1 MLQLSHEMILLGIGA
16 LILLA
21 AWLPLLL
28 RRLPLSLPIICI
40 ALGLLLSTTPWF
52 QASQRSLTHDPMMEN
67 LNEGIV
73 LIALMGAGLRLD
85 RKFGWR
91 RWRST
96 WSLLFVVMP
105 VTMVAVFA
113 AAYWGI
119 GLGAGAAL
127 LLAAAI
133 APTDPVLAADVQ
145 TGPPKGGEDGET
157 RFGLTSEAGLNDGL
171 AFPFIL
177 LAISVQ
183 SGTVDWLH
191 WSLMQV
197 VLDLVLGVAIG
208 CGLGAVAGYLM
219 FRLPAAKLSDTGDG
233 LVAIGVTF
241 SAYALT
247 VLFHGNG
254 FVAVF
259 VAALTIRSTCPDNEF
274 HAAMSD
280 FSGQIERVLL
290 TVVMVLFGWAIG
302 KGLLAPLD
310 LRGALLAVAIVFV
323 IRPLASLVAFA
334 GVKTPGLSKILMGFF
349 GIRGIGTLFYLQYA
363 FNREHFA
370 ERSEIWAI
378 AGATILLSIIVH
390 GMTATPLM
398 ARADAARE
406 RRLARDGQSSA
417 GTEPQLG
424 RSTSE

>member
-1 MLQLSHEMILLGIGA
+1 MLTLPYAYILLAIGVMILLT
-16 LILLA
+16 

-28 RRLPLSLPIICI
+28 KRLPLSLPIMCI
-40 ALGLLLSTTPWF
+40 IGGLLLSLTPWF
-52 QASQRSLTHDPMMEN
+52 RASPTAMTHNATLEH

-85 RKFGWR
+85 RQFGWR
-91 RWRST
+91 RWGST
-96 WSLLFVVMP
+96 WRLLLIVMP
-105 VTMVAVFA
+105 LTMVAVFA
-113 AAYWGI
+113 VSYWGL
-119 GLGAGAAL
+119 GLGTGAAL

-145 TGPPKGGEDGET
+145 TGPPQGGEDGET

-177 LAISVQ
+177 LAVSLQ
-183 SGTVDWLH
+183 GGTVDWWH
-191 WSLMQV
+191 WSLV
-197 VLDLVLGVAIG
+197 ELGFELVCGVAIG
-208 CGLGAVAGYLM
+208 WTLGAVAGYLM

-241 SAYALT
+241 SAYALSL
-247 VLFHGNG
+247 VLHGNG

-302 KGLLAPLD
+302 KGLLGPLD
-310 LRGALLAVAIVFV
+310 LWGALLAVAVVFV
-323 IRPLASLVAFA
+323 IRPLASLIAFA
-334 GVKTPGLSKILMGFF
+334 GADTPALSKRLMGFF

-363 FNREHFA
+363 FNRAGFA
-370 ERSEIWAI
+370 ERSQIWAI
-378 AGATILLSIIVH
+378 VGATILLSIVVH
-390 GMTATPLM
+390 GMTSTPLM
-398 ARADAARE
+398 AHADELRQK
-406 RRLARDGQSSA
+406 RLAR
-417 GTEPQLG
+417 TKRG
-424 RSTSE
+424 RNDTALPLHD